1 MINLPRFFARPSRF
15 YELGSGSGGWSGVR
29 SGIPAMPS
37 RRLYAAFS
45 PSNARPAFGCSTSA
59 ILRRHRPQLAPL
71 VSGLFSSPSFAVC
84 WLILPGRAHA
94 IVESCARLRRLRRIV
109 STTSCRVEATPST
122 SKQSS
127 RPRTELIARSSSS
140 GSAASNGSRCK
151 LPQGSPRR
159 PAGSV
164 GVGSSG
170 TCNPH
175 SRADLAIS
183 HRTLS
188 RRGAGSD

>member
-1 MINLPRFFARPSRF
+1 MINSLRFFARPSQF

-37 RRLYAAFS
+37 RRLCAAFS
-45 PSNARPAFGCSTSA
+45 SSNARPAFGCSTSA
-59 ILRRHRPQLAPL
+59 ILRRHCPQFAPV
-71 VSGLFSSPSFAVC
+71 VSGLCSSPSFAVC

-122 SKQSS
+122 SKRSS
-127 RPRTELIARSSSS
+127 RPRTEPIARSSSS
-140 GSAASNGSRCK
+140 GSAASSGSRCK
-151 LPQGSPRR
+151 LPPGSPRR

-170 TCNPH
+170 ACNPH

-188 RRGAGSD
+188 RRDAGSD